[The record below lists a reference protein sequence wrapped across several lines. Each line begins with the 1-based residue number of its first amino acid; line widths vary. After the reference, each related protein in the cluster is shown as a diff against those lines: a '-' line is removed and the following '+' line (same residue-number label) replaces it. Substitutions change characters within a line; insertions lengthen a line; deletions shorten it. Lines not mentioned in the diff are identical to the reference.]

1 MRSVRGIAHVARVIT
16 NIEIFYLHESPLVAK
31 QKQNNKKKKQK
42 VKEKERKK
50 SIMHK

>member
-31 QKQNNKKKKQK
+31 QKQNNKKKKS
-42 VKEKERKK
+42 ERKRK
-50 SIMHK
+50 KKVNYA